1 MFVKKRMVFYRF
13 IFILILMNIVW
24 VCFFV
29 INCLGIKFIFGYL
42 RKVIIVFFFL
52 LFCLIFKINFLVFI
66 CLVRMKIKFIKIKM

>member
-24 VCFFV
+24 VCSFV